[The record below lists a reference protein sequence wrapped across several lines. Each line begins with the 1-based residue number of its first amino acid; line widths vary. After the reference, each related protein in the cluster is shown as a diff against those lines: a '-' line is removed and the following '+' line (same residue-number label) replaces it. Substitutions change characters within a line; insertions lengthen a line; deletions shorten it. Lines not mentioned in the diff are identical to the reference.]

1 MDMNKTSR
9 CLLVLLFCCACSRLA
24 TGAAIPHEVTKVV
37 TFIFLSPDGGK
48 SFAPNGTGFFV
59 GAKIGQDQ
67 FKVYLVTA
75 RHVLTDPSG
84 QYYPTVW
91 IRLNKKDGGS
101 QMITLLLTRNG
112 GAFVKG
118 AATVYEHPT
127 DHTVDLA
134 VIPFLPSQ
142 SVFDFQ
148 FIPDEML
155 TTKDTFQKLN
165 ISEGSDVFFTGLFAQ
180 FIGQARNYP
189 IARFGK
195 VAMMPTER
203 IPWQNAEGK
212 NVEMVDLYLLETQ
225 SFGGNS
231 GSPVFFYLGSDRIP
245 GSLIVGPPLLK
256 LAGVMKGS
264 FRDASPLVMANQSL
278 IPLSLQNV
286 GIAAVVPS
294 YHLHEILFSD
304 PLKSVR

>member
-1 MDMNKTSR
+1 MTKT
-9 CLLVLLFCCACSRLA
+9 CKYVLALLFWCACARV
-24 TGAAIPHEVTKVV
+24 GAGEAIPHEITKVV

-48 SFAPNGTGFFV
+48 SFTPNGTGFFV
-59 GAKIGQDQ
+59 GVKISTDQ

-75 RHVLTDPSG
+75 RHVLKDSSG
-84 QYYPTVW
+84 QYYPTVS

-101 QMITLLLTRNG
+101 QMITLPLTEKG

-134 VIPFLPSQ
+134 VIPLLPSQ
-142 SVFDFQ
+142 SIFDFQ

-155 TTKDTFQKLN
+155 TTKDTFQELN
-165 ISEGSDVFFTGLFAQ
+165 ISEGSDVFFSGLFAQ
-180 FIGQARNYP
+180 FIGQTRNYP
-189 IARFGK
+189 ITRFGK
-195 VAMMPTER
+195 VAMMPTEK
-203 IPWQNAEGK
+203 ISWQDSERAPL
-212 NVEMVDLYLLETQ
+212 EMVDLYLLETQ

-245 GSLIVGPPLLK
+245 GSIIVGAPIIK
-256 LAGVMKGS
+256 LAGVMKGT
-264 FRDASPLVMANQSL
+264 FRDASPLVMANQNV

-304 PLKSVR
+304 PVKSLR